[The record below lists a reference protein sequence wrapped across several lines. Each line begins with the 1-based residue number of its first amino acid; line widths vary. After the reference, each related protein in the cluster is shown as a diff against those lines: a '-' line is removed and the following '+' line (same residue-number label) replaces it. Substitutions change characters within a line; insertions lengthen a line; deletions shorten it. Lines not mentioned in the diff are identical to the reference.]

1 MTTIYDGGPANP
13 IGNESGISI
22 RDYFASAIMTGV
34 YSSGAQ
40 STITAEDA
48 YKAADLM
55 LVARTADLYAVVE
68 SVVSTA
74 PIPTVV
80 ADPVVEAPT
89 DTPAEPTV

>member
-13 IGNESGISI
+13 FGESIGTSI

-40 STITAEDA
+40 ATITAEDV

-55 LVARTADLYAVVE
+55 LTARTADLYPVV
-68 SVVSTA
+68 V
-74 PIPTVV
+74 PV
-80 ADPVVEAPT
+80 ATPVVEETPVEETPT
-89 DTPAEPTV
+89 EPTA